1 MAAAPLLLQTDL
13 PDPRSIDGWEIASLS
28 AVSDAIVWQYPH
40 PRRMA
45 FAARFPIIAMTLL
58 LGALVYRWATDL
70 FGPPAGLMAL
80 FLLTFDPNI
89 IAHGSLVTTDMA
101 VVVWGTAALFLT
113 GRYLRLARRRYLG
126 MAGLALGAALAS
138 KVSAISLIPPIGLLC
153 LIGPRRYSWRRR
165 LAGVVMG
172 GILAGI
178 TLWAV
183 YGFEVGFWHSLPFP
197 IPAITHLKI
206 YQALREHYQLG
217 HPAFLLGQNGEHGW
231 WYYFPVAFLLKTPL
245 PTMILLGVA
254 GIRAVRWGED
264 EWRSGETICR
274 WGPMTIYPLLYL
286 ISSLFS
292 SVNIGYRHLLPLL
305 PFAYIAIS
313 QVVNWK
319 WPPLGRLVL
328 QAMLV
333 WLLWGTVR
341 LFPDYLAFFNALAGG
356 AEGGYR
362 YLVDSNLDWG
372 QNLWQLRDWMDEQ
385 HVERVYYAHFS
396 PARPQVYGIAVDYL
410 PPDPR
415 SAGVDFA
422 PLNPPPGVYAIGA
435 TVLQGVYLADVNT
448 YAWFRTHRPTAQLG
462 YALFIYEVPSRPT
475 PTWAVVC
482 SSSASDEP
490 VLTAEAVRSGLGRSD
505 VRLVL
510 PDCTQSRVYPAG
522 GPAGLYVLP
531 AGAEILPPG
540 AVLEVAGRHAD
551 GAPWY
556 TVYRLELDGQPP
568 EQPES
573 LVEVAIE
580 GPLTFL
586 GYRLDRATVL
596 AGGTFDVY
604 TFWRVE
610 AVPER
615 PLSLMAHLTNEDGA
629 PITVGDGLGLPLSQW
644 QPGDVF
650 VQRHRLTVPVEV
662 QGTYTLVTGIYW
674 LDTMER
680 WPVIL
685 PDGTS
690 ADQIVLAP
698 VVVEP

>member
-1 MAAAPLLLQTDL
+1 MRTVISTERTKMMWGAALLLLCLFAQAIGFARSASITFDEGPHLAIGYATLRTGDFRLQPIHIHPPLANEMAAAPLLLQTDL

-328 QAMLV
+328 QTMLV

-385 HVERVYYAHFS
+385 HVERVYYA
-396 PARPQVYGIAVDYL
+396 
-410 PPDPR
+410 
-415 SAGVDFA
+415 
-422 PLNPPPGVYAIGA
+422 
-435 TVLQGVYLADVNT
+435 
-448 YAWFRTHRPTAQLG
+448 
-462 YALFIYEVPSRPT
+462 
-475 PTWAVVC
+475 
-482 SSSASDEP
+482 
-490 VLTAEAVRSGLGRSD
+490 
-505 VRLVL
+505 
-510 PDCTQSRVYPAG
+510 
-522 GPAGLYVLP
+522 
-531 AGAEILPPG
+531 
-540 AVLEVAGRHAD
+540 
-551 GAPWY
+551 
-556 TVYRLELDGQPP
+556 
-568 EQPES
+568 
-573 LVEVAIE
+573 
-580 GPLTFL
+580 
-586 GYRLDRATVL
+586 
-596 AGGTFDVY
+596 
-604 TFWRVE
+604 
-610 AVPER
+610 
-615 PLSLMAHLTNEDGA
+615 
-629 PITVGDGLGLPLSQW
+629 
-644 QPGDVF
+644 
-650 VQRHRLTVPVEV
+650 
-662 QGTYTLVTGIYW
+662 
-674 LDTMER
+674 
-680 WPVIL
+680 
-685 PDGTS
+685 
-690 ADQIVLAP
+690 
-698 VVVEP
+698 